1 MPPVRVL
8 CITPFGPSG
17 KGGIDRLYFYLRQL
31 PADEAMPGV
40 DLRFAYSRGSASGNR
55 WILAFPVVLARIR
68 DNLRRFRPHV
78 VHINF
83 ATGGSLPRK
92 FAVLRLAKAHGARVV
107 VHFHGQFIED
117 KIAKRTL
124 AGRLFKAIATQADM
138 VIALGQVHAR
148 AFERIGVAPE
158 RITIVPNGIPDFAG
172 ESVLPKPEARPLAIL
187 FSGLL
192 TENKGMHV
200 LISALAKLRKS
211 REDWH
216 CIAAGNGEVAR
227 YTEMAHQACLTDRTT
242 FTGWLEAD
250 AMHDYMRKA
259 DVVVLPSRTEALPLS
274 LIEGACAGAALI
286 ATAVGNVGDIV
297 ENDVSGYLVPRDADA
312 LASALCRLATD
323 RELLHR
329 MQGASRQAYLDKF
342 TLASFARNLREV
354 YLSASRSSDSNASSL
369 STADGDRDADR

>member
-31 PADEAMPGV
+31 PAGTAMPGV
-40 DLRFAYSRGSASGNR
+40 DLRFSYSRGSAPGNR
-55 WILAFPVVLARIR
+55 WIVAFPAVFARIR
-68 DNLRRFRPHV
+68 DDLRRFRPHV

-92 FAVLRLAKAHGARVV
+92 FAVLKLAKSYGARVV

-117 KIAKRTL
+117 KIAKGTL

-138 VIALGQVHAR
+138 VIALGQVHAK

-158 RITIVPNGIPDFAG
+158 RIAIVPNGIPDFAG
-172 ESVLPKPEARPLAIL
+172 ENVLPKPEARPLTIL

-200 LISALAKLRKS
+200 LISALAKLQQD

-216 CIAAGNGEVAR
+216 CIAAGNGEVTR
-227 YTEMAHQACLTDRTT
+227 YSEMAHQAGLKDCMT
-242 FTGWLEAD
+242 FTGWLEAE
-250 AMHDYMRKA
+250 AMHEYMRAA

-297 ENDVSGYLVPRDADA
+297 QDGVNGYLIPRDAHA
-312 LASALCRLATD
+312 LAETLSRLAAN

-329 MQGASRQAYLDKF
+329 MQHASRQAYLERF
-342 TLASFARNLREV
+342 TLESFAKGLREV
-354 YLSASRSSDSNASSL
+354 YLTASRSSSSNRL
-369 STADGDRDADR
+369 S